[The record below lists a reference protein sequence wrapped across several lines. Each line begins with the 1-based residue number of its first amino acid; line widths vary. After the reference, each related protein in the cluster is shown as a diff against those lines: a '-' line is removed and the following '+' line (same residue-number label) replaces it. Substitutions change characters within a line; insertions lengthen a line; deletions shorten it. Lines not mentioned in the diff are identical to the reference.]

1 MVASS
6 VADLPDLVL
15 ERVADMAARIAP
27 TTLDAARLAAEL
39 QRASRRTAE
48 VMAPRVHDAIDRGC
62 VAALRALR
70 EKRACDVAAARA
82 ELDEPESA
90 AQTPFSFSSLAQL
103 KAACVAA
110 GCTALSSCTK
120 AQLLARLAD
129 AAEGRVARR
138 PAIAR
143 VLAAE
148 RPIPAHA
155 CPLRPRARDVI
166 VARMTPATQRPL
178 LTAAAAREAG
188 ARDLW
193 LAQLPLFNVN
203 ISRRRL
209 YSPVDVA
216 EVVLKY
222 RGPGELEIADM
233 ALEIKT
239 AAAEDARVVEEARR
253 RLAREADLYAA
264 LAEAGVAIEDLPL
277 IGMNVAPVL
286 EREIRAKESEAIEIR
301 LFVSEA
307 RERAGRR
314 RALVDALSKAGCVL
328 RRESD
333 CCNVFVRL
341 DRCLLKDVVTAMREL
356 KFYDEH
362 TDFKAILSEGH
373 AAPESACPGKR
384 QAMRYDRECL
394 YCDAVDRAKGIALQ
408 RHLARFPDAVTD
420 PEMPPSVRRKCR
432 ALASKAA
439 LSGLFV
445 HSVTEDPIKCP
456 QP

>member
-1 MVASS
+1 MAASS

-15 ERVADMAARIAP
+15 ERVADMAARLAP

-39 QRASRRTAE
+39 QRASRRYAE

-70 EKRACDVAAARA
+70 EKRAWDVAAARA
-82 ELDEPESA
+82 ELDEPE
-90 AQTPFSFSSLAQL
+90 TPFSFSSLAQL
-103 KAACVAA
+103 KAACIAA
-110 GCTALSSCTK
+110 GCTALSGCTK
-120 AQLLARLAD
+120 AQLLARLAG

-143 VLAAE
+143 VVAAE

-166 VARMTPATQRPL
+166 VARMTPGTL

-188 ARDLW
+188 ARDMW
-193 LAQLPLFNVN
+193 LAQLPLFN
-203 ISRRRL
+203 ISSRRRL

-216 EVVLKY
+216 EVVLRH

-233 ALEIKT
+233 ALDIKT
-239 AAAEDARVVEEARR
+239 AAAEDARVVEEGRR

-264 LAEAGVAIEDLPL
+264 LAEAGVAIDDLPL
-277 IGMNVAPVL
+277 IGMNVAPIL

-328 RRESD
+328 RRDSEL
-333 CCNVFVRL
+333 CTGFVRL
-341 DRCLLKDVVTAMREL
+341 DRGSVKSTVAAMREL

-384 QAMRYDRECL
+384 QAMQYDRECL
-394 YCDAVDRAKGIALQ
+394 YCDAVDRAKDLALQ
-408 RHLARFPDAVTD
+408 RHIARFPKAVTD
-420 PEMPPSVRRKCR
+420 PEMPPSVRRKYR
-432 ALASKAA
+432 ALASKAGVSSA
-439 LSGLFV
+439 PTLSPRT
-445 HSVTEDPIKCP
+445 S
-456 QP
+456 